1 MKDINVINF
10 FEENNL
16 NFSSNFNLGVTNL
29 PSKLNFGEEI
39 NNIKNNQLHANMKFT
54 FSNPEYSG
62 LGDKFDWAKSAI
74 LITYNYKN
82 KKQPS
87 MLTSPGYGQIAR
99 FAEEDYYLPLK
110 NKITEIEQVFEKL
123 NIKFKS
129 FIDNPN
135 HYDRTFFVS
144 SGLGWQG
151 KSTMMLTPGAG
162 PWQLLATIYVDRTFE
177 ESQNTNYSCGEC
189 NLCQISCPTGAL
201 NSCLLY
207 TSPSPR
213 D

>member
-10 FEENNL
+10 FEENNI

-29 PSKLNFGEEI
+29 PSKLDFGEEI

-82 KKQPS
+82 KTQPS
-87 MLTSPGYGQIAR
+87 MLTLSGYGQIAR
-99 FAEEDYYLPLK
+99 FAEKDYYLPLK
-110 NKITEIEQVFEKL
+110 NKINEIEQVFEKL

-135 HYDRTFFVS
+135 HYDRTFLYHLAW
-144 SGLGWQG
+144 GG
-151 KSTMMLTPGAG
+151 KAKA
-162 PWQLLATIYVDRTFE
+162 Q
-177 ESQNTNYSCGEC
+177 
-189 NLCQISCPTGAL
+189 
-201 NSCLLY
+201 
-207 TSPSPR
+207 
-213 D
+213 